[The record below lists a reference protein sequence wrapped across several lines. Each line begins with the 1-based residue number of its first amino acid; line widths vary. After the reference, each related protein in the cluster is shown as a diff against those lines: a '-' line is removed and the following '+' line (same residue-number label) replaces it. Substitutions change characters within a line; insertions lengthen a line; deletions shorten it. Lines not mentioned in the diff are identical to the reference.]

1 MESIEIEFVGTT
13 FTVTESLSF
22 GRSADLC
29 VDEENKYMHRVCG
42 EFRVD
47 GGVAWLFNRGS
58 ATRITVVAG
67 NGTRI
72 DLPPGERTTLSGPS
86 GTVSFTAGPTPYEL
100 SYELVGYEVR
110 TQAAAASG
118 PDTFVFGA
126 ELTNRELD
134 YIVAFAK
141 PRLEGGTD
149 VLTYA
154 EVAQLWGVSPKTV
167 DNTLQGLRRKLKA
180 GGARDIDSIEA
191 LIGHLLAQGRVT
203 RAHLDWADFD
213 GEGGPR
219 PSGSAT

>member
-1 MESIEIEFVGTT
+1 MESIQVDFVGTPHE
-13 FTVTESLSF
+13 VTTSLTF

-29 VDEENKYMHRVCG
+29 LDEDNRYMHRVCG

-58 ATRITVVAG
+58 ATRISVFAE
-67 NGTRI
+67 NGTRV

-86 GTVSFTAGPTPYEL
+86 GTVSFVAGPTPYEL
-100 SYELVGYEVR
+100 TYTLVGYEHR
-110 TQAAAASG
+110 TPLVSDGG

-126 ELTNRELD
+126 ELTPREID
-134 YIVAFAK
+134 FIVAFAR
-141 PRLEGGTD
+141 PRLEGGND

-154 EVAQLWGVSPKTV
+154 EVAALWGVSPKTV

-191 LIGHLLAQGRVT
+191 LVGHLLAHGRVG
-203 RAHLDWADFD
+203 REHLEHADFD
-213 GEGGPR
+213 SPDGPV
-219 PSGSAT
+219 SASAE